1 MISTVILNPTQEFG
15 GDGRRVE
22 ADFAGGDMTSNGG
35 VLLLRAADR
44 YLGLT
49 AAVARG
55 LVDPRRGP
63 RIRHSLLDQLRQ
75 RVYGIALGYED
86 LNDHDALRHDL
97 ALQTVVDRD
106 RPLASAPTLCRF
118 ENRADRRTAWTIQE
132 VLVEQ
137 GHHLHAS
144 FHI

>member
-1 MISTVILNPTQEFG
+1 MIQTVILNPTQEFG

-44 YLGLT
+44 FLGLT

-55 LVDPRRGP
+55 LVGPRRGP

-86 LNDHDALRHDL
+86 LNYHDALRHDL
-97 ALQTVVDRD
+97 APLQ
-106 RPLASAPTLCRF
+106 LASTAFLACRPV
-118 ENRADRRTAWTIQE
+118 AKCCQ
-132 VLVEQ
+132 L
-137 GHHLHAS
+137 
-144 FHI
+144 